1 MNRSPKPGRQGFTL
15 IELLVVIAII
25 AILIALL
32 VPAVQKVRDSAANLQ
47 CANNLKNLALACHSY
62 HDANHAFPPAVLIQN
77 GVDPTQ
83 GAGNFGPNWVVLIL
97 PYIDQGSMFNP
108 VVAESC
114 AAYKTTGDAGW
125 RAIGSD
131 ALTIMI
137 CPFDA
142 GNYSVPYAGGTI
154 PNPPT
159 GLPWAHGNY
168 GCNAAGIHQDEA
180 EPGGGSSTG
189 WLSTEGGY
197 SPAYASSG
205 DFGGGPVPN
214 GTHCGGIMCI
224 NWGCPLSNIADGS
237 SNTILLGE
245 QRCGSWIE
253 STDPRGLWAV
263 GMPGCSV
270 ICGAAS
276 WDCTSP
282 NDANQN
288 SDDCDGCNADNTNE
302 HMGCWPGC
310 PFQQANVR
318 AKHPGWA
325 SNVAMCDGTVRY
337 VQITINQAIW
347 WAMLGRDDA
356 ITFDIEDLMGGEAI
370 FP

>member
-1 MNRSPKPGRQGFTL
+1 MNRSPKQGRQGFTL

-47 CANNLKNLALACHSY
+47 CANNLKNLALACHNY
-62 HDANHAFPPAVLIQN
+62 HDAYKTFPPAVLMQP
-77 GVDPTQ
+77 GVDPTTGTQ
-83 GAGNFGPNWVVLIL
+83 NFGPNWVVLIA
-97 PYIDQGSMFNP
+97 PYIEQGVLYTPAVQTSVNNYM
-108 VVAESC
+108 
-114 AAYKTTGDAGW
+114 KTPGEAGW
-125 RAIGSD
+125 RVIGSD
-131 ALTIMI
+131 LLTIMI

-142 GNYSVPYAGGTI
+142 GRYSSVYAGTI
-154 PNPPT
+154 PNPPN
-159 GLPWAHGNY
+159 GPWAHGNY
-168 GCNAAGIHQDEA
+168 AANAAGIHQDEA
-180 EPGGGSSTG
+180 EPNGGSSTG
-189 WLSTEGGY
+189 WLSTEGGF
-197 SPAYASSG
+197 SPAYASQG
-205 DFGGGPVPN
+205 DFGGPVPN
-214 GTHCGGIMCI
+214 GTHAGGVMCI
-224 NWGCPLSNIADGS
+224 NWGVALSNISDGS

-245 QRCGSWIE
+245 VRTGAWIE
-253 STDPRGLWAV
+253 ASDPRGLWAV

-282 NDANQN
+282 NDSNQN
-288 SDDCDGCNADNTNE
+288 SDDCEGCNADNTTE

-318 AKHPGWA
+318 ARHPGWA

-337 VQITINQAIW
+337 VQITIDQAIW
-347 WAMLGRDDA
+347 WAMLGRDDG
-356 ITFDIEDLMGGEAI
+356 ILFDIEDLMGSSAQ